1 MSERP
6 ATAGFPAMIAKPFR
20 VLPAVSLE
28 LLLMMLRV
36 HFRHPVRAA
45 ALVALACALSSTAA
59 CSRGDSS
66 KAYAIGVVPKGTT
79 HEFWKSIH
87 AGAIKAARELADRG
101 IKVNITWKGPL
112 REDDREQQV
121 QVIEG
126 FLSQG
131 MNGIVLAPLDER
143 ALVRP
148 VEEAKRA
155 GIPTVIMDS
164 DLASDQNVSFV
175 ATDNLKG
182 GELAADRMGQ
192 LLGSKGRVL
201 LLRYQEGSASTTFR
215 ENGFLQ
221 RMKSTYPG
229 INVISSDQYA
239 GPTRDTA
246 KRASENLLNRF
257 GSDLQGIFCVNESST
272 AGTLLA
278 LQDIGKAG
286 AITFVGF
293 DYSASFLEPLA
304 KGEIKGFVVQ
314 NPVNMGY
321 LSVKTM
327 VAHLKKQQVPA
338 TVDTGVE
345 MVTPENLH
353 DPTIQAVI

>member
-1 MSERP
+1 M
-6 ATAGFPAMIAKPFR
+6 MFR
-20 VLPAVSLE
+20 VRWCRA
-28 LLLMMLRV
+28 
-36 HFRHPVRAA
+36 VRAA
-45 ALVALACALSSTAA
+45 APLVLALTLAGVAA
-59 CSRGDSS
+59 CSKGQSS

-131 MNGIVLAPLDER
+131 MNGIVLAPLDDR

-155 GIPTVIMDS
+155 GIPTVIIDS
-164 DLASDQNVSFV
+164 DLASDQIVSFV

-182 GELAADRMGQ
+182 GELAADRLGQ
-192 LLGSKGRVL
+192 LLGNKGRVL

-221 RMKSTYPG
+221 QMKRAYPG
-229 INVISSDQYA
+229 VQVISSDQYA
-239 GPTRDTA
+239 GATRDTA

-257 GSDLQGIFCVNESST
+257 GNDLQGIFCPNESST
-272 AGTLLA
+272 AGMLLA
-278 LQDIGKAG
+278 LQDINRAG
-286 AITFVGF
+286 RISFVGF
-293 DYSASFLEPLA
+293 DSSQPFIDAVRNGQLQGL
-304 KGEIKGFVVQ
+304 VVQ
-314 NPVNMGY
+314 NPLNMGY
-321 LSVKTM
+321 LGVMTM
-327 VAHLKKQQVPA
+327 VDHLQGKKVERR
-338 TVDTGVE
+338 VDTGVW
-345 MVTPENLH
+345 MISKENL
-353 DPTIQAVI
+353 DTPQSQELLKPPIDRYLD